1 LERSTTNQSQDRIC
15 SSISNEAESMDN
27 PQKALRQANL
37 AFLNENGFR
46 PATWLPLLP
55 TAGQTAEPDG
65 LGGVLRPTR
74 EIVHRYMALFG
85 VFAWGAAPP
94 EMADA
99 ITEFM
104 ASNDLP
110 SAMAKDDRPIMQLPK
125 NDAMEQYQ
133 DTVGWR
139 LENMWSL
146 AWILGFIETPSA
158 ISGQLSNEISGQIVA
173 QFLPDLETTIDQLLQ
188 ESLVRS
194 PEEVVR
200 QNDLFYCAHN
210 AVRSAQMG
218 EKTVPPEFDPI
229 GAGGAI
235 HERRH
240 SLKWALSPGV
250 DWDDIEL
257 DT

>member
-1 LERSTTNQSQDRIC
+1 MNHL
-15 SSISNEAESMDN
+15 
-27 PQKALRQANL
+27 QKALREANL
-37 AFLNENGFR
+37 VFLNENGFR

-55 TAGQTAEPDG
+55 AAGQAAEPDG
-65 LGGVLRPTR
+65 LGGVLRPTK
-74 EIVHRYMALFG
+74 EIVHRYVALFG
-85 VFAWGAAPP
+85 VFAWGSAPP
-94 EMADA
+94 DMEDA
-99 ITEFM
+99 IAEFM
-104 ASNDLP
+104 ASNDLLG
-110 SAMAKDDRPIMQLPK
+110 AMADDDLPIVQLPK

-146 AWILGFIETPSA
+146 AWILGFAETPSA
-158 ISGQLSNEISGQIVA
+158 ISGQLSDEISGQILE

-188 ESLVRS
+188 KSIVRS

-210 AVRSAQMG
+210 AVRSAQLG
-218 EKTVPPEFDPI
+218 EKTVPSGFDPI

-250 DWDDIEL
+250 SWDDIGL